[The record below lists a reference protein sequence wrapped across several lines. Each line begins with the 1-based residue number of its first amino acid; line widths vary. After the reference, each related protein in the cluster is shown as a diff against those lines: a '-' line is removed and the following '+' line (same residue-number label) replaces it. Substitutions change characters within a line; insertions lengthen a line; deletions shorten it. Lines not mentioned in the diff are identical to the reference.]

1 MDHTT
6 FAQFIDN
13 IRASGSV
20 ITSATP
26 VKVVLKSGDIVDV
39 EEVKFSLID
48 GGQIQVIAGPTEDE
62 ELEPYEGDDDNVVE
76 GVDF

>member
-20 ITSATP
+20 ITSAAQ

-39 EEVKFSLID
+39 EEVKFSLAD
-48 GGQIQVIAGPTEDE
+48 GGAIHIIAGPTYDEMLDE
-62 ELEPYEGDDDNVVE
+62 EDDETVVE
-76 GVDF
+76 TRKA